1 MSDVFSLHQG
11 NTPLLISVP
20 HDGWHI
26 PSDIVQHMSGAGRAI
41 PDTDWHVAELYEF
54 AKASGASIIAAE
66 MSRYVVD
73 LNRPADD
80 ARLYADQ
87 IATGLCPKQ
96 TFGGVDIYLDPI
108 DIDLDARVAAYWR
121 PYHEQL
127 ALTLADLHEQ
137 HGYALLWDAHS
148 IASTV
153 PQLFDGELPVLNI
166 GTWDG
171 RSCEASLADAVMLVA
186 EQSSYQAV
194 FNARFKGG
202 YITRHYGNPDAGIHT
217 IQLELAQRAYMH
229 EQTLVYDRE
238 KAEILR
244 ATLKAMLDAY
254 QEAASK

>member
-11 NTPLLISVP
+11 STPLLISVP

-26 PSDIVQHMSGAGRAI
+26 PTDIVQHMSGAGRAI
-41 PDTDWHVAELYEF
+41 PDIDWHVAELYEF
-54 AKASGASIIAAE
+54 AKATGASMIAAK

-73 LNRPADD
+73 LNRPADN
-80 ARLYADQ
+80 ASLYADQ

-96 TFGGVDIYLDPI
+96 TFAGGDIYLDPI
-108 DIDLDARVAAYWR
+108 DIDLEARVAAFWR

-127 ALTLADLHEQ
+127 ALTLAELHEQ

-153 PQLFDGELPVLNI
+153 PALFDGELPVLNI

-171 RSCEASLADAVMLVA
+171 RSCEASLAAAVMSVA
-186 EQSSYQAV
+186 KQSSYEAV
-194 FNARFKGG
+194 CNDRFKGG
-202 YITRHYGNPDAGIHT
+202 YITRRYGNPDAGMHA

-229 EQTLVYDRE
+229 ERTLVYDRE
-238 KAEILR
+238 KAGKLR
-244 ATLKAMLDAY
+244 ATLKAMLDSY